1 MVATS
6 PIRNDINNLGAP
18 NQVEI
23 QQSASAYQSSSLAWK
38 TMTEY
43 NLNGGAGSSDQMNG
57 GQMMHDAARQM
68 HANSYDHMN
77 FGSDEED
84 CFDQLSDQ
92 AGDDSESSVGL
103 DDSRIQQL

>member
-1 MVATS
+1 MPMVASS
-6 PIRNDINNLGAP
+6 PVRNDINNLGAP

-23 QQSASAYQSSSLAWK
+23 QQSAAAYQSSSLAWK
-38 TMTEY
+38 TMTEF
-43 NLNGGAGSSDQMNG
+43 NLHGMGD
-57 GQMMHDAARQM
+57 GQMMHQQM
-68 HANSYDHMN
+68 HSASYDHMN

-92 AGDDSESSVGL
+92 GGDDSEESSGGL

>member
-1 MVATS
+1 MASS
-6 PIRNDINNLGAP
+6 PVRNDINNLGAP

-23 QQSASAYQSSSLAWK
+23 QQSAAAYQSSSLAWK
-38 TMTEY
+38 TMTEF
-43 NLNGGAGSSDQMNG
+43 NLNGLGDIN
-57 GQMMHDAARQM
+57 GQMCHDGRQM
-68 HANSYDHMN
+68 QSYDHMN

-92 AGDDSESSVGL
+92 GGDDSESSGGL